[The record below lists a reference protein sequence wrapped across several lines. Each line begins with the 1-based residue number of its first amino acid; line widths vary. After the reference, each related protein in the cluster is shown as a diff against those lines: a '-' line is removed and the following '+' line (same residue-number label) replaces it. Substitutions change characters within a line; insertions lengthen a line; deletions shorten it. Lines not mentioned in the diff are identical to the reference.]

1 MEYIKLRLDS
11 AFMTHHIQSD
21 KLTSTFQMT
30 QYDKVVELWKV
41 LVYLKNFYFTLES
54 IEQWLPNKVWFC
66 ELTNFKEHKKIRCEI
81 VKDIEC
87 SKKKNCKNNVH
98 FSFHIESIEQWLP
111 NDWFCEL
118 IWGLL
123 IVELSELVAFQR
135 TQ

>member
-66 ELTNFKEHKKIRCEI
+66 ELTNFKEHKKIRCGI

-87 SKKKNCKNNVH
+87 SKKK
-98 FSFHIESIEQWLP
+98 
-111 NDWFCEL
+111 EL
-118 IWGLL
+118 
-123 IVELSELVAFQR
+123 QK
-135 TQ
+135 